1 MTSESRESIPAIP
14 PEIKENNYF
23 KPPQA
28 YDSIQKLLEEV
39 RERLNR
45 EVSKKE
51 IDKDRKIKGEKIEN
65 KKIEDKKHNQ
75 IEFYE
80 EKSVVD
86 FIVNGLGANIT
97 DSRRNLPPLKDPK
110 NDNLKNINM
119 FREDVRNNR
128 NPILDF
134 LSKCLP
140 QQQKP
145 SPHPTQPSIE
155 RRRPA
160 QFVR

>member
-14 PEIKENNYF
+14 SEIQENTYF
-23 KPPQA
+23 KPPQP
-28 YDSIQKLLEEV
+28 YSSIQKLLEEV

-51 IDKDRKIKGEKIEN
+51 IDKDRQIEGEKIQ
-65 KKIEDKKHNQ
+65 DKKLNQ

-86 FIVNGLGANIT
+86 FIVNGLGAYPP
-97 DSRRNLPPLKDPK
+97 DSRRNLSPLKHPNK
-110 NDNLKNINM
+110 DNPKNINM
-119 FREDVRNNR
+119 FREDARNNR

-140 QQQKP
+140 QQTQKP
-145 SPHPTQPSIE
+145 SSHPTKPSIE

>member
-1 MTSESRESIPAIP
+1 MTSESRESIPEIP
-14 PEIKENNYF
+14 SEIIHEIKGF
-23 KPPQA
+23 RPPQP
-28 YDSIQKLLEEV
+28 YSSIQKLLEEV
-39 RERLNR
+39 REKLN
-45 EVSKKE
+45 KE
-51 IDKDRKIKGEKIEN
+51 IDEDRKIKGE
-65 KKIEDKKHNQ
+65 KIEDKKHNQ

-97 DSRRNLPPLKDPK
+97 DSRRKLPPLKHPK
-110 NDNLKNINM
+110 NDNPKNINI
-119 FREDVRNNR
+119 FREDAVNNR

-140 QQQKP
+140 RQTQKP
-145 SPHPTQPSIE
+145 STNPTQPLIE

-160 QFVR
+160 QLVR

>member
-39 RERLNR
+39 REKLN
-45 EVSKKE
+45 KE
-51 IDKDRKIKGEKIEN
+51 IDKDEKIKDGKIKDE
-65 KKIEDKKHNQ
+65 KIEDKKLNQ
-75 IEFYE
+75 IEFYQKNSIAE
-80 EKSVVD
+80 
-86 FIVNGLGANIT
+86 FIVNGLGANT
-97 DSRRNLPPLKDPK
+97 AESGQMPPLKHPK
-110 NDNLKNINM
+110 NDNPKNINI
-119 FREDVRNNR
+119 FREDAVNNR

-155 RRRPA
+155 RRRPV

>member
-1 MTSESRESIPAIP
+1 MTSESRESIPEIP
-14 PEIKENNYF
+14 SEIIHEIKGF
-23 KPPQA
+23 RPPQP
-28 YDSIQKLLEEV
+28 YSSIQKLLEEV

-51 IDKDRKIKGEKIEN
+51 IDKDRQIEGEKIQ
-65 KKIEDKKHNQ
+65 DKKLNQ
-75 IEFYE
+75 IEFYQKNSIAE
-80 EKSVVD
+80 
-86 FIVNGLGANIT
+86 FIMNGLGAYPP
-97 DSRRNLPPLKDPK
+97 DSRRNLPPLKHPE

-140 QQQKP
+140 QQTQKP
-145 SPHPTQPSIE
+145 SSHPTKPSIE

>member
-1 MTSESRESIPAIP
+1 MTSESRESTPEIP
-14 PEIKENNYF
+14 PEKIHEIEGF
-23 KPPQA
+23 RPPQP
-28 YDSIQKLLEEV
+28 YSSIQKLLEEV
-39 RERLNR
+39 RERL
-45 EVSKKE
+45 SKE
-51 IDKDRKIKGEKIEN
+51 IDKDQQIKGEKIED

-75 IEFYE
+75 IEFYQ

-86 FIVNGLGANIT
+86 FIVNGLGAYPP
-97 DSRRNLPPLKDPK
+97 DSRRNLPPLKHPE

-140 QQQKP
+140 QQTQKP
-145 SPHPTQPSIE
+145 SSHPTKPSIE

>member
-1 MTSESRESIPAIP
+1 MTSESREST
-14 PEIKENNYF
+14 PEIPSEIQENTYF

-28 YDSIQKLLEEV
+28 YNSIQKLLEEV

-51 IDKDRKIKGEKIEN
+51 IDKDRQIEGEKIQ
-65 KKIEDKKHNQ
+65 DKKLNQ
-75 IEFYE
+75 IEFYQKNSIAE
-80 EKSVVD
+80 
-86 FIVNGLGANIT
+86 FIMNGLGAYPP
-97 DSRRNLPPLKDPK
+97 DSRRNLPPLKHPE

-140 QQQKP
+140 QQTQKP
-145 SPHPTQPSIE
+145 SSHPTQPSIE

>member
-14 PEIKENNYF
+14 SEKIHEIEGF
-23 KPPQA
+23 RPPQP
-28 YDSIQKLLEEV
+28 YSSIQKLLEEV
-39 RERLNR
+39 RERLN
-45 EVSKKE
+45 KE
-51 IDKDRKIKGEKIEN
+51 IDKDREIKGEKIEN
-65 KKIEDKKHNQ
+65 KKTEDKKPNQ
-75 IEFYE
+75 IEFYQ
-80 EKSVVD
+80 EKSIVE
-86 FIVNGLGANIT
+86 FIVNGLGAYPP
-97 DSRRNLPPLKDPK
+97 DSRRNLSPLKHPE
-110 NDNLKNINM
+110 NDNPQNINM
-119 FREDVRNNR
+119 FREDARNNR

-134 LSKCLP
+134 LGKCLP

>member
-1 MTSESRESIPAIP
+1 MTSESRESIPEIP
-14 PEIKENNYF
+14 FEIIHEIEGF
-23 KPPQA
+23 RPPQP
-28 YDSIQKLLEEV
+28 YSSIQKLLEEV
-39 RERLNR
+39 REKLN
-45 EVSKKE
+45 KE
-51 IDKDRKIKGEKIEN
+51 IDKDRQIESEKIQD
-65 KKIEDKKHNQ
+65 KKIEDKKLNQ
-75 IEFYE
+75 IEFYQKNSIAE
-80 EKSVVD
+80 
-86 FIVNGLGANIT
+86 FIVNGLGANT
-97 DSRRNLPPLKDPK
+97 AESGQMPPLKHPK
-110 NDNLKNINM
+110 NDNPKNINI
-119 FREDVRNNR
+119 FREDAVNNR

>member
-1 MTSESRESIPAIP
+1 M
-14 PEIKENNYF
+14 
-23 KPPQA
+23 
-28 YDSIQKLLEEV
+28 EEV

-51 IDKDRKIKGEKIEN
+51 IDKDRQIKNEKT
-65 KKIEDKKHNQ
+65 EDKKPNQ
-75 IEFYE
+75 IEFYQKNSIAE
-80 EKSVVD
+80 

-97 DSRRNLPPLKDPK
+97 DSRRYLPPLKDPK

-160 QFVR
+160 KFVR

>member
-39 RERLNR
+39 RERLN
-45 EVSKKE
+45 KE
-51 IDKDRKIKGEKIEN
+51 IDKDEKIKDGKIKDE
-65 KKIEDKKHNQ
+65 KIEDKKLNQ
-75 IEFYE
+75 IEFYQKNSIAE
-80 EKSVVD
+80 
-86 FIVNGLGANIT
+86 FIVNGLGANT
-97 DSRRNLPPLKDPK
+97 AESGQMPPLKHPK
-110 NDNLKNINM
+110 NDNPKNINI
-119 FREDVRNNR
+119 FREDAVNNR